1 VGRTRESVTFRG
13 NVSVPE
19 AAGERL
25 TGRLRH
31 VTQVL
36 RRFDALCL
44 RNEGGA
50 LRLRPMQKLR
60 GGTRLFKTTS
70 IHQRRIFIPSDP
82 VSRPQL
88 RDVHE
93 SSVLIRED
101 SLRLCTSH
109 LLLTPNPAHS
119 AHSNHGN
126 HQHAT

>member
-31 VTQVL
+31 VTRML

-44 RNEGGA
+44 RNEGGGA
-50 LRLRPMQKLR
+50 LRPRPMQKLR

-70 IHQRRIFIPSDP
+70 NSSTQILHPQR
-82 VSRPQL
+82 
-88 RDVHE
+88 
-93 SSVLIRED
+93 SSLK
-101 SLRLCTSH
+101 TSIVRR
-109 LLLTPNPAHS
+109 T
-119 AHSNHGN
+119 
-126 HQHAT
+126 